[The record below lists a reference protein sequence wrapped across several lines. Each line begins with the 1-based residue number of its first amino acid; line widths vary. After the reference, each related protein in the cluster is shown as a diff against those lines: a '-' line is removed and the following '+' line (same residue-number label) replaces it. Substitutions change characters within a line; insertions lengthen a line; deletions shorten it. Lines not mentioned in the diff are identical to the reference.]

1 MTKPKDRINIGA
13 IVTFY
18 VIAVAVR
25 YATNK
30 TTLLSHISTDSLK
43 IILQG
48 VGPAIAALM
57 VFFAFRIKPA
67 QTLWGS
73 YQNKIVTLL
82 LFWGLPFMAVGIITW
97 IYKGAFNTVTLWI
110 LIYGLLEEI
119 GWRGF
124 LHPALSTLP
133 KFVNIALVAVLWFIW
148 HLDFELNMANLSF
161 FCILLFS
168 SWGLYA
174 VANKTHSL
182 IALAAFHAIYD
193 IYAAA
198 DNKSAALTVTLVA
211 IFLIWIGYL
220 VRSNS
225 ASSGIVPNVTQ
236 QKSVAGEAGI

>member
-1 MTKPKDRINIGA
+1 MTKQKNRISIGA

-30 TTLLSHISTDSLK
+30 TSLLSHLPTDALR

-48 VGPAIAALM
+48 AGPAVAALIVM
-57 VFFAFRIKPA
+57 LAFRIKPT

-73 YQNKIVTLL
+73 YHNKMGTLL
-82 LFWGLPFMAVGIITW
+82 LFWGLPFLAVGIITW
-97 IYKGAFNTVTLWI
+97 IYKGAFTTVIFPI
-110 LIYGLLEEI
+110 LMYGLLEEI

-124 LHPALSTLP
+124 LHPSLSALP
-133 KFVNIALVAVLWFIW
+133 KFANIFLVAVLWFIW
-148 HLDFELNMANLSF
+148 HLNFELSMANASF
-161 FCILLFS
+161 FCILLLS

-182 IALAAFHAIYD
+182 IALSAFHAIYD

-198 DNKSAALTVTLVA
+198 DNKSTALTVTLVA
-211 IFLIWIGYL
+211 IFLIWIGYV
-220 VRSNS
+220 VRSNKTAGS
-225 ASSGIVPNVTQ
+225 IVAIN
-236 QKSVAGEAGI
+236 G